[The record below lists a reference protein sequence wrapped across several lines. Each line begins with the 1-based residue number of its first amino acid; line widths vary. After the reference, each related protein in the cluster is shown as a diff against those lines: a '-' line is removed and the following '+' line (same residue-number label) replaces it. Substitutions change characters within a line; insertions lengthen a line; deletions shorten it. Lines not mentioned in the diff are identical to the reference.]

1 MAGARAQLA
10 SARSL
15 EVALNGRSRVYLCSV
30 VSVPK
35 SRCVC
40 AFVRCVNRE
49 RVRERAKDGIRENI
63 YLCELPAPPKTL
75 LLGSVLH
82 FRVVLSSA
90 IDRVTR

>member
-63 YLCELPAPPKTL
+63 FPFVSFLPPQKHSFWDLSCISVWFYL
-75 LLGSVLH
+75 LL
-82 FRVVLSSA
+82 
-90 IDRVTR
+90 